1 MVKYAREP
9 ESGNTAQ
16 TCKAR
21 GSDLRVH
28 FKNTREAAF
37 ALRGLDLKKAKKY
50 LENVVDHKEC
60 IPFRRY
66 CGGVGR
72 TAQAKAFKASQ
83 GRWPEKSCRFLL
95 DLLTNA
101 ESNAEVK
108 GLDPDFLKI
117 THIQVNKAQ
126 KQRRRTFRA
135 HGRINAYMANPVH
148 IELILT
154 EDQEGGVKKADTE
167 EVEVKKKRVS
177 KKKLARERLAAG
189 GGGGFDL

>member
-1 MVKYAREP
+1 MCA
-9 ESGNTAQ
+9 A
-16 TCKAR
+16 CKAR

-101 ESNAEVK
+101 ESNAEVPPPRK
-108 GLDPDFLKI
+108 HTPPPLLRWWRVDTFGCRPFRLPLRGLAC
-117 THIQVNKAQ
+117 V
-126 KQRRRTFRA
+126 
-135 HGRINAYMANPVH
+135 
-148 IELILT
+148 
-154 EDQEGGVKKADTE
+154 
-167 EVEVKKKRVS
+167 
-177 KKKLARERLAAG
+177 
-189 GGGGFDL
+189 